1 MFKNNGKLKLL
12 IIVGTRPEIIRLA
25 AVINKCRK
33 YFDVVLAHTG
43 QNYDYNLNG
52 VFFKDLKLADPEV
65 YLNAVGDDLGATM
78 GNIIDKSY
86 KLMVEI
92 KPDAVLVLG
101 DTNSCLSVIGAKRL
115 HIPIFHMEAGNRCFD
130 ECLPEETNRRIV
142 DIISDVNICY
152 SEHARRYLNASSV
165 APQRTYVSGSPMA
178 EVLHENLAEIE
189 ASDVH
194 QRLGLEKGKYILLS
208 AHREENIDTEKNFT
222 SLFTAINKMAV
233 KYDMTILFSC
243 HPRSSNRLEK
253 SSFQLF
259 FKDLKLADPEV
270 YLNAVGDDLGATMG
284 NIIDKSYK
292 LMVEIKPD
300 AVLVL
305 GDTNSCLSVIGAKR
319 LHIPIFHME
328 AGNRCFDECLPE
340 ETNRRIVDIISDVNI
355 CYSEH
360 ARRYLN
366 ASSVA
371 PQRTYVSGS
380 PMAEV
385 LHENLAEI
393 EASDV
398 HQRLGLEKGKY
409 ILLSAHR
416 EENIDTE
423 KNFTS
428 LFTAINKMAEK
439 YDMPIL
445 YSCHPRSRNRL
456 EKSGFQLDPR
466 VIRQEPLGFHD
477 YNCLQ
482 MNAFA
487 VVSDSGTLPEESSF
501 FTSVGHSFPAVCIRT
516 STERPEALDK
526 GCFVLA
532 GINTPPRKERLP
544 ARSACDPSGT
554 SRFPRLQLSSDE
566 CICSS
571 F

>member
-1 MFKNNGKLKLL
+1 MFKDNGKLKLL

-33 YFDVVLAHTG
+33 YFDCVLAHTG

-65 YLNAVGDDLGATM
+65 YLDAVGDDLGATM

-86 KLMVEI
+86 KLMVQI

-152 SEHARRYLNASSV
+152 SEHARRYLNASNV

-178 EVLHENLAEIE
+178 EVLHNNLAEIE
-189 ASDVH
+189 ASDIH
-194 QRLGLEKGKYILLS
+194 KRLGLEKGKYILLS
-208 AHREENIDTEKNFT
+208 AHREENIDTEKNFN
-222 SLFTAINKMAV
+222 SLFNAINA
-233 KYDMTILFSC
+233 
-243 HPRSSNRLEK
+243 
-253 SSFQLF
+253 
-259 FKDLKLADPEV
+259 
-270 YLNAVGDDLGATMG
+270 
-284 NIIDKSYK
+284 
-292 LMVEIKPD
+292 
-300 AVLVL
+300 
-305 GDTNSCLSVIGAKR
+305 
-319 LHIPIFHME
+319 
-328 AGNRCFDECLPE
+328 
-340 ETNRRIVDIISDVNI
+340 
-355 CYSEH
+355 
-360 ARRYLN
+360 
-366 ASSVA
+366 
-371 PQRTYVSGS
+371 
-380 PMAEV
+380 
-385 LHENLAEI
+385 
-393 EASDV
+393 
-398 HQRLGLEKGKY
+398 
-409 ILLSAHR
+409 
-416 EENIDTE
+416 
-423 KNFTS
+423 
-428 LFTAINKMAEK
+428 MAEK

-456 EKSGFQLDPR
+456 VASGFKLDPR
-466 VIRQEPLGFHD
+466 VIQHEPLGFHD

-526 GCFVLA
+526 GCFILA
-532 GINTPPRKERLP
+532 GINEHDLLQAVDTAVEMVKEGDNGIPVPNYVDENVSTKVVKLIQSYTGVVNKMVWRKE
-544 ARSACDPSGT
+544 
-554 SRFPRLQLSSDE
+554 
-566 CICSS
+566 
-571 F
+571 